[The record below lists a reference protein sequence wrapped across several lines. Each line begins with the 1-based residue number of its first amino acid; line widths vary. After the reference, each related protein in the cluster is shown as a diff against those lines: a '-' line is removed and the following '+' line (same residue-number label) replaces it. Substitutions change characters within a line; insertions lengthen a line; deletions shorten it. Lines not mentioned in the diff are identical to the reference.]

1 MLQVRFATTE
11 DAVSL
16 APRLREADLA
26 EIAAASGSDP
36 LEALKAGVAISVP
49 PVSIVNEDDLVI
61 AMGGAIPC
69 DDTGVVWLL
78 ASNDI
83 YAHKFEFLRQ
93 SKAWVE
99 LLQDRYPVLWNC
111 VDVRNTLHTRWLA
124 WCGFELEPWIE
135 DYNGSGHPFIQFE
148 RKRTDV

>member
-1 MLQVRFATTE
+1 MLKVRFATTE

-26 EIAAASGSDP
+26 EIAASSGSDP
-36 LEALKAGVAISVP
+36 LKTLKAGVAASVP
-49 PVSIVNEDDLVI
+49 PVSIVDEDDLVI
-61 AMGGAIPC
+61 AMGGAVPLYH
-69 DDTGVVWLL
+69 TGIVWML
-78 ASNDI
+78 ASDGI

-99 LLQDRYPVLWNC
+99 MLQDRYPVLWNC
-111 VDVRNTLHTRWLA
+111 VDVRNKLHTRWLA
-124 WCGFELEPWIE
+124 WCGFELDTWIE

-148 RKRTDV
+148 RRRTDV